1 MCIVVG
7 PQRITP
13 LGASLCVL
21 ALFDYIWVLTKAN
34 KTMDIKEILSLSP
47 TDAIRELSKKAVKI
61 TPWADIEKEYDPK
74 KHAVLDKS
82 KYPDIVTEAGKAEA
96 VTRVVVPFQKLAV
109 NRISELC
116 FATPYRRSYQADSD
130 GHKEAMKVL
139 ERIIRKCR
147 IDSLNRMRSKK
158 YFACCEVATIWNAV
172 EKENTT
178 YGFKSSL
185 RLRQRTFSPM
195 DGHKLYPLFD
205 DYGDMIAFSVEYTS
219 NGVRYF
225 ETLTDERRI
234 VWRNDGREWEVESD
248 EVHTIGKIPVVYMY
262 RGAKFW
268 EDSSSNVDEIEFSL
282 SRNGNYLRRNSKPL
296 LAVMSDKEE
305 GGFDEEEELQ
315 EYEKDSNSEFRSI
328 FALPKGSSMNYV
340 TWDGAPDALKF
351 HYQTLRS
358 LFFDSLQLPDWS
370 HSEMKS
376 TPMSGESRKQ
386 LNIDGK
392 LKVLDE
398 AGELELFL
406 SRELS
411 VLSSFASI
419 MRPDLAEAF
428 ASLDVDV
435 EIVPYEITD
444 EKDTISNVS
453 QAKSSGLISQREAI
467 AFLAWSSDPDK
478 TLEEIREE
486 EAYNAGE
493 QSI

>member
-7 PQRITP
+7 PQRSDP

-34 KTMDIKEILSLSP
+34 KTMDIEEILSLSP

-82 KYPDIVTEAGKAEA
+82 KYPDIVTEAGKVEA
-96 VTRVVVPFQKLAV
+96 VTRVVAPFQKLSV

-116 FATPYRRSYQADSD
+116 FATPYRRKYQVDSD
-130 GHKEAMKVL
+130 EHKEAMKVL

-158 YFACCEVATIWNAV
+158 YFACCEVATLWNAV

-178 YGFKSSL
+178 YGFKSYI

-205 DYGDMIAFSVEYTS
+205 VYGDMIAFSVEYTS

-262 RGAKFW
+262 REAKFW
-268 EDSSSNVDEIEFSL
+268 EDSSSNVDEMEFSL

-305 GGFDEEEELQ
+305 GGFDEEEHQ

-328 FALPKGSSMNYV
+328 FELPKGSSMNYV

-411 VLSSFASI
+411 VLSSFAAI

-478 TLEEIREE
+478 TLEEIKEE

>member
-1 MCIVVG
+1 MSTNQSQNRMEIE
-7 PQRITP
+7 
-13 LGASLCVL
+13 
-21 ALFDYIWVLTKAN
+21 D
-34 KTMDIKEILSLSP
+34 ILSLSP
-47 TDAIRELSKKAVKI
+47 ADAIKELSKKAIKI

-74 KHAVLDKS
+74 KHAVLDKA
-82 KYPDIVTEAGKAEA
+82 KYPDIVTEAGKTEA

-116 FATPYRRSYQADSD
+116 FATPCRRTYQTD
-130 GHKEAMKVL
+130 GEKHKEAAKVL

-147 IDSLNRMRSKK
+147 IDSLNRLRSKK

-178 YGFKSSL
+178 YGFPSSI

-205 DYGDMIAFSVEYTS
+205 DYGDMVAFSVEYTS
-219 NGVRYF
+219 NGVVYF
-225 ETLTDERRI
+225 ETLTDRRRI
-234 VWRNDGREWEVESD
+234 VWHNDGKEWLVESD
-248 EVHTIGKIPVVYMY
+248 EVHTIGKIPVVYMC
-262 RGAKFW
+262 RGSKFW

-282 SRNGNYLRRNSKPL
+282 SRNGNYLRRNAKPL

-305 GGFDEEEELQ
+305 GGFDEEGEKP

-328 FALPKGSSMNYV
+328 FELPKGSTMNYV

-411 VLSSFASI
+411 VLSSFAAI

>member
-1 MCIVVG
+1 
-7 PQRITP
+7 
-13 LGASLCVL
+13 
-21 ALFDYIWVLTKAN
+21 
-34 KTMDIKEILSLSP
+34 
-47 TDAIRELSKKAVKI
+47 
-61 TPWADIEKEYDPK
+61 
-74 KHAVLDKS
+74 
-82 KYPDIVTEAGKAEA
+82 
-96 VTRVVVPFQKLAV
+96 
-109 NRISELC
+109 
-116 FATPYRRSYQADSD
+116 
-130 GHKEAMKVL
+130 
-139 ERIIRKCR
+139 
-147 IDSLNRMRSKK
+147 
-158 YFACCEVATIWNAV
+158 
-172 EKENTT
+172 
-178 YGFKSSL
+178 
-185 RLRQRTFSPM
+185 M

-205 DYGDMIAFSVEYTS
+205 AYGDMIAFSVEYTS
-219 NGVRYF
+219 SGVRYF
-225 ETLTDERRI
+225 ETLTDERRV

-296 LAVMSDKEE
+296 LAVMSDKED
-305 GGFDEEEELQ
+305 GGFDEEEESQ

-411 VLSSFASI
+411 VLASFAAI

-467 AFLAWSSDPDK
+467 AILAWSSDPDK